1 MRAAVSSIVRVL
13 GIFALIAAVF
23 FAGLMFGALRERVL
37 YEFPMNERTAA
48 GVDEA
53 ADRQSQA
60 PAAPPQVAIGQTALE
75 ARRVALEKKIFGG
88 RRAPAEPMVDPLV
101 VGDFVS
107 GFLGAEAFNTYYRD
121 VFRDRKLRV
130 EQVSGRFP
138 EIGGYEWKSILI
150 RQGKGV
156 PAGLFLY
163 HQGHDGDAFAFRA
176 PNVVIRTMLE
186 RGYDVAVFSM
196 PGIGWNRIGGNR
208 IKTWDGWGYLA
219 DDRDE
224 GHNLFAMIDT
234 GAGHFI
240 KFFVE
245 PVLATLDLALSRQRY
260 ASVIMA
266 GHSGG
271 GWTTTVAAALDPRI
285 DVSVSYAG
293 TLPFFARRTR
303 GDRGD
308 AEQTDPS
315 FYRDFPY
322 PLLYELASGGG
333 DRRRVHYQVFHSED
347 SCCFDGKSVAA
358 FERYLH
364 DRGHRPGRDLRVVVL
379 RGKGHFVVSD
389 AILDIIGHVGAAEAR
404 RLSGHTSESL
414 RRQPEGNSPQ

>member
-13 GIFALIAAVF
+13 SVFALIAAVF
-23 FAGLMFGALRERVL
+23 SAGLMFGALRERVL

-48 GVDEA
+48 GADKA
-53 ADRQSQA
+53 ADRQNQA
-60 PAAPPQVAIGQTALE
+60 PAPVAVPQVALDQAALE
-75 ARRVALEKKIFGG
+75 ARRVALEEKIFGG
-88 RRAPAEPMVDPLV
+88 RRAPAQPAVEPLA

-107 GFLGAEAFNTYYRD
+107 GFLGAETFNTYYRD
-121 VFRDRKLRV
+121 VFRNRDLRV
-130 EQVSGRFP
+130 EKIRGRFP
-138 EIGGYEWKSILI
+138 EIDGYEWKSILI

-219 DDRDE
+219 DSNDKD
-224 GHNLFAMIDT
+224 HNPFAMIDT

-245 PVLATLDLALSRQRY
+245 PVLATLDLAFSRQGY

-271 GWTTTVAAALDPRI
+271 GWTTTVAAALDPQI

-308 AEQTDPS
+308 AEQFDS
-315 FYRDFPY
+315 AFYRDFPY
-322 PLLYELASGGG
+322 TLLYELASGGA
-333 DRRRVHYQVFHSED
+333 DAHRVHYQVYHSGD
-347 SCCFDGKSVAA
+347 SCCFDGESVAA
-358 FERYLH
+358 FQGYLH
-364 DRGHRPGRDLRVVVL
+364 DRGQRSGRDLRVVVL
-379 RGKGHFVVSD
+379 RGAGHFVVSD
-389 AILDIIGHVGAAEAR
+389 AILDIIGHVGATEAR
-404 RLSGHTSESL
+404 R
-414 RRQPEGNSPQ
+414 